1 MKRHI
6 LVALAFGAA
15 TLLPA
20 MAQDKP
26 ATSAAQQGM
35 MQGGMMQNGTMQ
47 GGMMGRGMMRGGM
60 MGRNILSVT
69 VTALDAKTGLVEA
82 TSGSTNLKLQF
93 APDSLATVKV
103 GDKLSVHMAFRKL

>member
-1 MKRHI
+1 MKRHL

-26 ATSAAQQGM
+26 ATSAPAQQGM
-35 MQGGMMQNGTMQ
+35 MQGGMMG
-47 GGMMGRGMMRGGM
+47 GGMMGRGMMGGAM
-60 MGRNILSVT
+60 MGRNIVSVT
-69 VTALDAKTGLVEA
+69 VTALDAKTGVVEA
-82 TSGSTNLKLQF
+82 TSGSTSLKLQF
-93 APDSLATVKV
+93 APASLATVKV